1 MLKCS
6 VLSTMAR
13 VKLVA
18 LFLPL
23 LLLAAAACSTAEAQ
37 TLEGILQSID
47 QSIDSGEG
55 EVVIVTQEGK
65 TFRLTLVT
73 EVDEHVVPGD
83 FVEVELDED
92 ERVTALDNKSR
103 QTAEEFAQD
112 CNDDGTVDLYYNLK
126 VEGGEGSLKRACQ
139 VSLADGKK
147 L

>member
-23 LLLAAAACSTAEAQ
+23 LLLAAVACSTAEAR

-47 QSIDSGEG
+47 GGIDSGEG

-73 EVDEHVVPGD
+73 EVDEYVVPGD
-83 FVEVELDED
+83 FVKPRAL
-92 ERVTALDNKSR
+92 ERAGEQLPYPVCGISGRDSVTV
-103 QTAEEFAQD
+103 TE
-112 CNDDGTVDLYYNLK
+112 
-126 VEGGEGSLKRACQ
+126 
-139 VSLADGKK
+139 
-147 L
+147 